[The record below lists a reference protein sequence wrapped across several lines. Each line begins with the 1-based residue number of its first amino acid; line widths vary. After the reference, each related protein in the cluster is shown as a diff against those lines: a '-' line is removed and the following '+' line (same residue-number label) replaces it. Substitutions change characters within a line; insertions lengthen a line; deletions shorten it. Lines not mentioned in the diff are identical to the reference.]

1 MNVVTV
7 HYGDIDGVIKKQKES
22 SILTR
27 DRHSK
32 LGPED
37 LSRKWNLGLQMAK
50 DTLEVTTQHGV
61 QGSFHRLHKLVCM

>member
-7 HYGDIDGVIKKQKES
+7 HYGDIDDVIKKPKES
-22 SILTR
+22 SILTM

-32 LGPED
+32 VRTEE

-50 DTLEVTTQHGV
+50 DTLEVTT
-61 QGSFHRLHKLVCM
+61 